1 MVGHGVL
8 LGDSVFDNAA
18 YVPGGPSVMEHL
30 RSLLPTDWKVTLLA
44 IDGSKVASVKKQLRQ
59 LPADA
64 THLVLSIGGNDALG
78 YSWFIMSEP
87 ADSYA
92 SALSGLA
99 KIRDD
104 FSNEYRQML
113 SSVRALGRPLV
124 VCTIYDSVPGLV
136 PAQTAGLALFNDV
149 VTRQAIADGATLL
162 DLRLICDQQSDYS
175 EISPIEPSASGGAKI
190 ARAIQIALLHP
201 DRGQRVV
208 V

>member
-1 MVGHGVL
+1 MVGHVVL